1 MPRQWGVVVTDRFDA
16 MLLARAIA
24 ASLVLVSGLY
34 STVMTQDRM
43 PPIPA
48 DKMTEA
54 QVKAA
59 QEFKAARGTDVF
71 GPFVPLLRSPD
82 LMNRV
87 RALGDYLRFKSVL
100 GPKLSEFMIIMTA
113 RQFNQSYEWSVH
125 QPLALK
131 AGLGQDIVKAI
142 AEGRRPDRMAEDE
155 AVLYDVWDELRR
167 NLTVSDA
174 TYARAVAK
182 LGEHGLMD
190 AVNLVG
196 FYTMQALTLNTAR
209 TPVPSGTPV
218 LSPLGP

>member
-1 MPRQWGVVVTDRFDA
+1 M
-16 MLLARAIA
+16 
-24 ASLVLVSGLY
+24 LVLGLC
-34 STVMTQDRM
+34 STVMAQDRM

-48 DKMTEA
+48 DKMTDA

-100 GPKLSEFMIIMTA
+100 GQKLSEFMIIMTA
-113 RQFNQSYEWSVH
+113 RQFNSSYEWSVH

-131 AGLGQDIVKAI
+131 AGLSPDIVKAI
-142 AEGRRPDRMAEDE
+142 AEGRRPERMAEDE
-155 AVLYDVWDELRR
+155 AVVYDVWDELRR
-167 NLTVSDA
+167 NMTLTDA
-174 TYARAVAK
+174 TYARAVGK
-182 LGEHGLMD
+182 LGEHGLID

-196 FYTMQALTLNTAR
+196 FYTMQGLTLNTAR
-209 TPVPSGTPV
+209 TPVVAGTPV
-218 LSPLGP
+218 LTPLIP

>member
-1 MPRQWGVVVTDRFDA
+1 MRS
-16 MLLARAIA
+16 IA
-24 ASLVLVSGLY
+24 ASLILIGGLC
-34 STVMTQDRM
+34 SAVIAQDRM

-48 DKMTEA
+48 DRMTDA

-87 RALGDYLRFKSVL
+87 RAIGDYLRFKSVL
-100 GPKLSEFMIIMTA
+100 GPKLSEFVIIMTA
-113 RQFNQSYEWSVH
+113 RQFNQPYEWSVH

-131 AGLGQDIVKAI
+131 AGLSPDIVKAI

-155 AVLYDVWDELRR
+155 AVLYDVWDELYRTMG
-167 NLTVSDA
+167 LSDA
-174 TYARAVAK
+174 TYARAVGK
-182 LGEHGLMD
+182 FGEHGLMD

-209 TPVPSGTPV
+209 TPVPPSSPV
-218 LSPLGP
+218 LTPLVR

>member
-1 MPRQWGVVVTDRFDA
+1 MGVMVMNRFDA
-16 MLLARAIA
+16 TRAARSIA
-24 ASLVLVSGLY
+24 AGLVLLSGLC
-34 STVMTQDRM
+34 STVTAQDRM
-43 PPIPA
+43 PSIPA
-48 DKMTEA
+48 DKMTDA

-131 AGLGQDIVKAI
+131 AGLSPDIVKAV
-142 AEGRRPDRMAEDE
+142 AEGRRPAHMAEDE
-155 AVLYDVWDELRR
+155 AVLYDVWDELHR
-167 NLTVSDA
+167 NMTLSDV

-182 LGEHGLMD
+182 LGEHGLID

-209 TPVPSGTPV
+209 TPVEPGAPT
-218 LSPLGP
+218 LAPLVP